1 MYSVKAC
8 RILNLFKIF
17 VFQDLGFVEV
27 CVVSKR
33 LACGD
38 VGPGAMADLDN
49 IVTAVMQELPGA
61 QRISHGPF

>member
-1 MYSVKAC
+1 MS
-8 RILNLFKIF
+8 LNLWTIN
-17 VFQDLGFVEV
+17 VLQDLGYIEV

-49 IVTAVMQELPGA
+49 IINAAMQELPGA